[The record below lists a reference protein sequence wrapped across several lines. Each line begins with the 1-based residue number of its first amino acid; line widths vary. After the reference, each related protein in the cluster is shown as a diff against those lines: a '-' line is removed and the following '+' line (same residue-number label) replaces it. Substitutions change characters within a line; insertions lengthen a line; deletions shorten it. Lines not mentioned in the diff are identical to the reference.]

1 MNSAETVSEIVR
13 ETILAILKPS
23 SMPLTA
29 AELRVQLRMRS
40 LRLAEYEIL
49 HALRCLRSEG
59 LVCLERGRWLATAP
73 FASASVPIPTA
84 RQLEEQH
91 RSRTYSAPTSSVL
104 RPTTPT
110 A

>member
-49 HALRCLRSEG
+49 GYPLKAGHL
-59 LVCLERGRWLATAP
+59 
-73 FASASVPIPTA
+73 
-84 RQLEEQH
+84 
-91 RSRTYSAPTSSVL
+91 Y
-104 RPTTPT
+104 TTT
-110 A
+110 VSGF